1 MGISPACIA
10 AVRTASGD
18 TLDDAQATDL
28 LRYMED
34 ARKAEVAKGNIDN
47 LDARLRQLA
56 ADGAERERIAA
67 ALQAK
72 HAALSAIAYD
82 RSLREV
88 RAFRAQ
94 GLDWKRSVLAMF
106 EGTVRNIAGGR
117 GSVARG
123 AMAYQARYLEP
134 INRILVTDAEVAKR
148 LRDPDFAAAVEA
160 EMAELRPDGNPGVT
174 RDPAA
179 LRLARA
185 YERAAELSR
194 LDLNRHGAPIGK
206 LEGWRPQ
213 AHAAERV
220 VKVSAEEWSDFI
232 LPRLDRDRTFP
243 GMSEDGVRQQLR
255 DMHQRIIMAKGSE
268 PSAAQTTGRIG
279 PANLANSLAAARV
292 LHFTDSAAW
301 RSYAERFGAGDIH
314 AAMANHLTSAAK
326 YAAQLERFGPNP
338 DATITRMLATLQDEA
353 AADPALTPQQ
363 RQTAKNQM
371 DPRARFSSIG
381 SAWAEVTGITA
392 PPGNLTAAT
401 IMTNWRAVQSMAKLG
416 GAVLSSL
423 SDLGTR
429 AINLSFQGKPLL
441 ATWGENLAELAR
453 GRGQGE
459 VREIAAILDAGVEG
473 MRSHIVAAG
482 ISEDMAMGWSQKWLA
497 RFFRWQGLALWQ
509 DAMKAGNAR
518 MLSRWM
524 GGNAD
529 RGFAQLSPEYQRVLR
544 QQGIS
549 PAEWNAIRAT
559 AWQAE
564 DGARY
569 VTPDRLDQVPRGQ
582 LAVLAR
588 DELEALQ
595 KGLAERVARRVE
607 QDATEAGWLSK
618 RTAGFAA
625 RLAEDRA
632 RLAKISTGAEGR
644 RADQVA
650 ELRDRMAA
658 LEAELSELGEF
669 RMAVAEGRIADPDV
683 PEPPR
688 PDGARG
694 DFRPRAETYMDAGD
708 AGTVAAR
715 AEGGL
720 RARLDRLRRLIGET
734 NRAAKAADVAR
745 LEGFDAR
752 WRMREAE
759 LTEFTLRMEARA
771 EARARATQAEQADW
785 SNRVD
790 RILDDQRLRLEI
802 KLRGFFADEQRF
814 GYLETD
820 AASRRVSL
828 LNTAAPPGTLPGE
841 ALRTIMQFKG
851 YPIAFTQRVLGRAV
865 LGFGAP
871 GQDRTVG
878 DRLLQGQ
885 HIGQLL
891 LLTTAFGYLS
901 MTLKDIARG
910 NEPRDP
916 TRLKTLLAAMQQGGG
931 AGIFGDFL
939 FAEASRFGNKPLET
953 ALGPTAAT
961 AASFIDLFNAARDG
975 DAKAG
980 RALNL
985 ALANTPFASLW
996 YVRPATELLFLNELR
1011 ESLSPGQASRLER
1024 ERYQNFG
1031 QRRWA
1036 PRSVWE

>member
-1 MGISPACIA
+1 MGVSPACIA

-34 ARKAEVAKGNIDN
+34 ARKAEVAKGNVDN

-88 RAFRAQ
+88 RGFRAQ
-94 GLDWKRSVLAMF
+94 GLDWKRAVLAMF
-106 EGTVRNIAGGR
+106 EGTMRNVEGGR

-123 AMAYQARYLEP
+123 ALAYQARYLEP

-148 LRDPDFAAAVEA
+148 LRDPDFAANVEA
-160 EMAELRPDGNPGVT
+160 EMAELRPDGNPGAT

-206 LEGWRPQ
+206 LAGWRPQ

-220 VKVSAEEWSDFI
+220 VKVSADDWAAFI

-243 GMSEDGVRQQLR
+243 GMSDEGVQQQLR
-255 DMHQRIIMAKGSE
+255 DIYQRI
-268 PSAAQTTGRIG
+268 TTGIDRNPGGAEINGRIG

-314 AAMANHLTSAAK
+314 AAMAGHLTSAAK
-326 YAAQLERFGPNP
+326 YASQLERFGPNP
-338 DATITRMLATLQDEA
+338 EATITRMLATLQREA
-353 AADPALTPQQ
+353 AADPDLTPEQ
-363 RQTAKNQM
+363 RQSATRQLN
-371 DPRARFSSIG
+371 PRAAFGSIG
-381 SAWAEVTGITA
+381 SAWAEVTGLTSA
-392 PPGNLTAAT
+392 PGSIRAASF
-401 IMTNWRAVQSMAKLG
+401 MTGWRAVQAMAKLG

-423 SDLGTR
+423 SDTALR
-429 AINLSFQGKPLL
+429 AVNLSYQGKPAL
-441 ATWGENLAELAR
+441 AIWRDNLTELAR
-453 GRGQGE
+453 GRGAGE
-459 VREIAAILDAGVEG
+459 AREVAAILDAGVEG

-482 ISEDMAMGWSQKWLA
+482 ISEDMPMGWSQKWLA

-509 DAMKAGNAR
+509 DAQKAGNAR

-524 GGNAD
+524 GVNAD
-529 RGFAQLSPEYQRVLR
+529 RGFAQLSPQYQRVLR

-564 DGARY
+564 DGGRY
-569 VTPDRLDQVPRGQ
+569 VTPDRMDQVPRGQ
-582 LAVLAR
+582 LALLAR
-588 DELEALQ
+588 NELEALQ

-607 QDATEAGWLSK
+607 QDATEAGWIQK

-625 RLAEDRA
+625 RLAADRA
-632 RLAKISTGAEGR
+632 RLAKISEAAEGR
-644 RADQVA
+644 RGDQVA
-650 ELRDRMAA
+650 ELREKMAA
-658 LEAELSELGEF
+658 IEAELSELGEF
-669 RMAVAEGRIADPDV
+669 HQALADGRITDPDV
-683 PEPPR
+683 PPPPR
-688 PDGARG
+688 PNGARG
-694 DFRPRAETYMDAGD
+694 DFRPRAETYMDEGNAGLI
-708 AGTVAAR
+708 AAR
-715 AEGGL
+715 GEGGA

-734 NRAAKAADVAR
+734 NRAAKAADLRR
-745 LEGFDAR
+745 LEGFDER
-752 WRMREAE
+752 WRMRNAE
-759 LTEFTLRMEARA
+759 LTEFMLRMETRA
-771 EARARATQAEQADW
+771 EARAAATKAEQGDW

-790 RILDDQRLRLEI
+790 RILEAQRLQLEI

-814 GYLETD
+814 GYIETD
-820 AASRRVSL
+820 AASRRVGL
-828 LNTAAPPGTLPGE
+828 LNSAAPPGTVTGE
-841 ALRTIMQFKG
+841 FLRTLLQFKG

-885 HIGQLL
+885 HIGQVLL
-891 LLTTAFGYLS
+891 LMTFFGYLS
-901 MTLKDIARG
+901 MTLKDLARG
-910 NEPRDP
+910 NTPRDP
-916 TRLKTLLAAMQQGGG
+916 TNPKTVLAAMAQGGG

-939 FAEASRFGNKPLET
+939 FAEASRFGNRPLET
-953 ALGPTAAT
+953 AFGPTAAT
-961 AASFIDLFNAARDG
+961 LASAIDLFNAAREG
-975 DAKAG
+975 DAQAG

-1024 ERYQNFG
+1024 ERYRDFG